1 MFPVALVEAV
11 LTAFSDPGDLIYE
24 PFCGSGT
31 QIVAAERAGRR
42 CFAMELDPVY
52 CDVAVRRWEIATGI
66 RCQRKV
72 EVRFITSLKTKAG
85 RTTSE
90 VFFFCQT
97 DPTKQ

>member
-1 MFPVALVEAV
+1 MGAEGGLGDAGSHPAVFPGALVEAV

-52 CDVAVRRWEIATGI
+52 CDVAVRRWELATG
-66 RCQRKV
+66 
-72 EVRFITSLKTKAG
+72 SLAVLQG
-85 RTTSE
+85 
-90 VFFFCQT
+90 C
-97 DPTKQ
+97 